1 MLELT
6 PNLNMNSKKALYVQ
20 LYEYIKKEI
29 KDGTISA
36 FTKLPAKRKLA
47 GYLQVSKNTIE
58 AAYEQ
63 LLAEGYIESIS
74 RKGYFVCEFEQMMD
88 VEGSE
93 AEVEEIPF
101 REGNYTFDF
110 TQTGV
115 DTNTF
120 PFTTYRK
127 LINDVWQPHNN
138 DLLFLGHPQ
147 GELSLREE
155 IANYLYES
163 RGVRCSASQIV
174 LGAGTQI
181 LVKLLFQLLKGSN
194 YAVENPGYHRK
205 MVVFEQGEKK
215 VQMLSL
221 DRDGICMADLEN
233 SDANVVFVTP
243 SHQFPYGMIMPI
255 TRRTQLLQWAKKE
268 EDRYI
273 IEDDYDSEFR
283 YSGRPIPALQG
294 LDTDG
299 KVIYMGTLSKALLPS
314 LRMSYIV
321 LPKNLIK
328 KYQKEYLFYTQSV
341 SRMDQEVIRK
351 FLNEGYWEKHI
362 HKMRVVYRK
371 KRDRLVFEIEKYFSN
386 RVEVIGEDSGL
397 HILLKVHNGM
407 REEELIKAA
416 AKYSIKIYPFSTYYK
431 DDTAPENV
439 VLLGFAILSE
449 EEIAKAIQLLHKAW
463 FTRSKK
469 TSSKHEDVFYYLFS
483 SKNKTICSSSQY

>member
-36 FTKLPAKRKLA
+36 FSKLPAKRKLA
-47 GYLQVSKNTIE
+47 DYLQVSKNTIE

-74 RKGYFVCEFEQMMD
+74 RKGYFVCKIEQMMD

-255 TRRTQLLQWAKKE
+255 TRRTQLLQWAKKA

-283 YSGRPIPALQG
+283 YSGKPIPALQG

-328 KYQKEYLFYTQSV
+328 KYQKEYLFYAQSV

-386 RVEVIGEDSGL
+386 HVEVIGEDSGL

-407 REEELIKAA
+407 REEELIKEA
-416 AKYSIKIYPFSTYYK
+416 AKHSIKIYPVSTYYK
-431 DDTAPENV
+431 ADTAPENV

-449 EEIAKAIQLLHKAW
+449 EEIEQAVQLLNIAW
-463 FTRSKK
+463 FRKR
-469 TSSKHEDVFYYLFS
+469 
-483 SKNKTICSSSQY
+483 

>member
-1 MLELT
+1 VLELT
-6 PNLNMNSKKALYVQ
+6 PNLNTKSKKALYVQ

-29 KDGTISA
+29 KDGTIPA
-36 FTKLPAKRKLA
+36 LTKLPAKRKLA
-47 GYLQVSKNTIE
+47 SYLQVSKNTVE

-63 LLAEGYIESIS
+63 LLAEGYIESAL
-74 RKGYFVCEFEQMMD
+74 RKGYFVCEIEQMIY

-93 AEVEEIPF
+93 VKVEEVPF
-101 REGNYTFDF
+101 REENYTFDF

-120 PFTTYRK
+120 PFTMYRK

-138 DLLFLGHPQ
+138 ELLFLGHPQ

-155 IANYLYES
+155 IASYLYES

-243 SHQFPYGMIMPI
+243 SHQFPYGMVMPI

-283 YSGRPIPALQG
+283 YSGKPIPALQG

-321 LPKNLIK
+321 LPKNLIN

-397 HILLKVHNGM
+397 HILLQVHNGM
-407 REEELIKAA
+407 REEELIQEA
-416 AKYSIKIYPFSTYYK
+416 AKYSIKLYPVSTYYK
-431 DDTAPENV
+431 DGTAPENV

-463 FTRSKK
+463 YTRK
-469 TSSKHEDVFYYLFS
+469 
-483 SKNKTICSSSQY
+483 

>member
-63 LLAEGYIESIS
+63 LLAEGYIESVS
-74 RKGYFVCEFEQMMD
+74 RKGYFVCKVEQMMD

-386 RVEVIGEDSGL
+386 HVEVIGEDSGL

-416 AKYSIKIYPFSTYYK
+416 AKYSIKIYPVSTYYK
-431 DDTAPENV
+431 ADTAPENV

-449 EEIAKAIQLLHKAW
+449 EEIEQAVQLLNIAW
-463 FTRSKK
+463 FRKR
-469 TSSKHEDVFYYLFS
+469 
-483 SKNKTICSSSQY
+483 

>member
-6 PNLNMNSKKALYVQ
+6 PNLNTQSKIALYVQ

-29 KDGTISA
+29 KDGTIPA

-47 GYLQVSKNTIE
+47 IYLQVSKNTVE

-74 RKGYFVCEFEQMMD
+74 RKGYFVCEIEQMIY

-93 AEVEEIPF
+93 DRIEEVSFLE
-101 REGNYTFDF
+101 RDYTFDF

-120 PFTTYRK
+120 PFNMYRK

-138 DLLFLGHPQ
+138 ELLFLGHPQ
-147 GELSLREE
+147 GEVSLREE

-163 RGVRCSASQIV
+163 RGVRCSPSQIV

-181 LVKLLFQLLKGSN
+181 LVKLLFQLLQGSC

-205 MVVFEQGEKK
+205 MVAFEQGENR

-221 DRDGICMADLEN
+221 DRDGICIADLEN

-255 TRRTQLLQWAKKE
+255 TRRMQLLQWAKRE
-268 EDRYI
+268 EGRYI

-283 YSGRPIPALQG
+283 YSGKPIPALQG

-314 LRMSYIV
+314 LRMSYMV
-321 LPKNLIK
+321 LPKKLIK
-328 KYQKEYLFYTQSV
+328 TYQKQYLFYTQSV
-341 SRMDQEVIRK
+341 SRIDQEVIRR
-351 FLNEGYWEKHI
+351 FLHEGYWEKHI

-371 KRDRLVFEIEKYFSN
+371 KRDRLVFEIEKYFSSQ
-386 RVEVIGEDSGL
+386 VEVIGEDSGL

-407 REEELIKAA
+407 REEELIQEA
-416 AKYSIKIYPFSTYYK
+416 AKYSIKIYPVSTYYK
-431 DDTAPENV
+431 DGTAPENV

-449 EEIAKAIQLLHKAW
+449 EEIVKAIQLLHKAW
-463 FTRSKK
+463 YTRK
-469 TSSKHEDVFYYLFS
+469 
-483 SKNKTICSSSQY
+483 

>member
-1 MLELT
+1 VLELT
-6 PNLNMNSKKALYVQ
+6 PNLNTKSKIALYVQ

-29 KDGTISA
+29 KDGTIPA
-36 FTKLPAKRKLA
+36 LTKLPAKRKLA
-47 GYLQVSKNTIE
+47 SYLQVSKNTVE

-63 LLAEGYIESIS
+63 LLAEGYIESVS
-74 RKGYFVCEFEQMMD
+74 RKGYFVCEIEQMIY

-93 AEVEEIPF
+93 VKVEEVPF
-101 REGNYTFDF
+101 REENYTFDF

-120 PFTTYRK
+120 PFTMYRK

-138 DLLFLGHPQ
+138 ELLFLGHPQ

-155 IANYLYES
+155 IASYLYES

-283 YSGRPIPALQG
+283 YSGKPIPALQG

-321 LPKNLIK
+321 LPKNLIN

-397 HILLKVHNGM
+397 HILLQVHNGM
-407 REEELIKAA
+407 REEELIKEA
-416 AKYSIKIYPFSTYYK
+416 AKYSIKLYPVSTYYK
-431 DDTAPENV
+431 EGTAPENV
-439 VLLGFAILSE
+439 VLLGFAILLE

-463 FTRSKK
+463 YTTK
-469 TSSKHEDVFYYLFS
+469 
-483 SKNKTICSSSQY
+483 

>member
-6 PNLNMNSKKALYVQ
+6 PNLNTQSKIALYVQ

-29 KDGTISA
+29 KDGTIPA

-47 GYLQVSKNTIE
+47 IYLQVSKNTVE

-74 RKGYFVCEFEQMMD
+74 RKGYFVCEIEQMIH

-93 AEVEEIPF
+93 DRIEEVSFLE
-101 REGNYTFDF
+101 RDYTFDF

-120 PFTTYRK
+120 PFNMYRK

-138 DLLFLGHPQ
+138 ELLFLGHPQ
-147 GELSLREE
+147 GEVSLREE

-163 RGVRCSASQIV
+163 RGVRCSPSQIV

-181 LVKLLFQLLKGSN
+181 LVKLLFQLLQGSC

-205 MVVFEQGEKK
+205 MVAFEQGENR

-221 DRDGICMADLEN
+221 DRDGICIADLEN

-255 TRRTQLLQWAKKE
+255 TRRMQLLQWAKRE
-268 EDRYI
+268 EGRYI

-283 YSGRPIPALQG
+283 YSGKPIPALQG

-314 LRMSYIV
+314 LRMSYMV
-321 LPKNLIK
+321 LPKKLIK
-328 KYQKEYLFYTQSV
+328 TYQKKYLFYTQSV
-341 SRMDQEVIRK
+341 SRIDQEVIRR
-351 FLNEGYWEKHI
+351 FLNEGHFEKHI

-371 KRDRLVFEIEKYFSN
+371 KRDRLVFEIEKYFADQ
-386 RVEVIGEDSGL
+386 VEVIGEDSGL

-407 REEELIKAA
+407 REEELIKEA
-416 AKYSIKIYPFSTYYK
+416 AKHRIKVYPASTYYK
-431 DDTAPENV
+431 VGTAPENI

-449 EEIAKAIQLLHKAW
+449 EEIAKAIQLLSTAW
-463 FTRSKK
+463 FTRK
-469 TSSKHEDVFYYLFS
+469 
-483 SKNKTICSSSQY
+483 

>member
-74 RKGYFVCEFEQMMD
+74 RKGYFVCKFEQMMD

-93 AEVEEIPF
+93 TEVEEIPF

-351 FLNEGYWEKHI
+351 FLHEGYWGKHI

-386 RVEVIGEDSGL
+386 HVEVIGEDSGL

-416 AKYSIKIYPFSTYYK
+416 AKYSIKIYPVSTYYK
-431 DDTAPENV
+431 ADTAPENV

-449 EEIAKAIQLLHKAW
+449 EEIEQAVQLLNIAW
-463 FTRSKK
+463 FRKK
-469 TSSKHEDVFYYLFS
+469 
-483 SKNKTICSSSQY
+483 

>member
-6 PNLNMNSKKALYVQ
+6 PNLNTQSKIALYVQ

-29 KDGTISA
+29 KDGTIPA

-47 GYLQVSKNTIE
+47 SYLQVSKNTVE

-63 LLAEGYIESIS
+63 LLAEGYIESAS
-74 RKGYFVCEFEQMMD
+74 RKGYFVCKVEQMID

-93 AEVEEIPF
+93 AKVEEVSF
-101 REGNYTFDF
+101 REENYTFDF

-138 DLLFLGHPQ
+138 KLLFLGHPQ

-205 MVVFEQGEKK
+205 MVVFEQGEEK

-233 SDANVVFVTP
+233 SNANVVFVTP

-255 TRRTQLLQWAKKE
+255 TRRTQLLQWAKKAK
-268 EDRYI
+268 DRYI

-283 YSGRPIPALQG
+283 YSGKPIPALQG
-294 LDTDG
+294 LDTEG
-299 KVIYMGTLSKALLPS
+299 RVIYMGTLSKALLPS
-314 LRMSYIV
+314 LRMSYMV
-321 LPKNLIK
+321 LPKKLIK
-328 KYQKEYLFYTQSV
+328 KYQQQYLFYTQSV
-341 SRMDQEVIRK
+341 SRIDQEVIRR

-407 REEELIKAA
+407 REEELIQEA
-416 AKYSIKIYPFSTYYK
+416 AKHSIKIYPVSTYYK

-449 EEIAKAIQLLHKAW
+449 EEIAKAIQLLHTAW
-463 FTRSKK
+463 FTRK
-469 TSSKHEDVFYYLFS
+469 
-483 SKNKTICSSSQY
+483 

>member
-6 PNLNMNSKKALYVQ
+6 PNLNTKSKIALYVQ

-29 KDGTISA
+29 KDGTIPA

-47 GYLQVSKNTIE
+47 SYLQVSKNTVE

-63 LLAEGYIESIS
+63 LLAEGYIESAS
-74 RKGYFVCEFEQMMD
+74 RKGYFVCKIEQMIY
-88 VEGSE
+88 VERSE
-93 AEVEEIPF
+93 AKVEEVSF
-101 REGNYTFDF
+101 REENYTFDF

-115 DTNTF
+115 DTDTF

-138 DLLFLGHPQ
+138 ELLFLGHPQ

-221 DRDGICMADLEN
+221 DRDGICMAELEN

-283 YSGRPIPALQG
+283 YSGKPIPALQG

-397 HILLKVHNGM
+397 HILLQVHNGM
-407 REEELIKAA
+407 REEELIKEA
-416 AKYSIKIYPFSTYYK
+416 AKYSIKIYPVSTYYK
-431 DDTAPENV
+431 DGTAPENV

-449 EEIAKAIQLLHKAW
+449 DEIAKAIQLLHKAW
-463 FTRSKK
+463 YTRK
-469 TSSKHEDVFYYLFS
+469 
-483 SKNKTICSSSQY
+483 

>member
-6 PNLNMNSKKALYVQ
+6 PNLNTKSKIALYVQ

-29 KDGTISA
+29 KDGTIPA

-74 RKGYFVCEFEQMMD
+74 RKGYFVCKFEQMMD

-93 AEVEEIPF
+93 VEVEEIPF

-138 DLLFLGHPQ
+138 ELLFLGHPQ

-155 IANYLYES
+155 IVSYLYES

-233 SDANVVFVTP
+233 STANVVFVTP

-255 TRRTQLLQWAKKE
+255 TRRTQLLQWAKKA

-283 YSGRPIPALQG
+283 YSGKPIPALQG

-351 FLNEGYWEKHI
+351 FLHEGYWEKHI

-386 RVEVIGEDSGL
+386 HVEVIGEDSGL

-407 REEELIKAA
+407 REEELIKEA
-416 AKYSIKIYPFSTYYK
+416 AKYSIKIYPVSTYYK

-449 EEIAKAIQLLHKAW
+449 EEIAKAIQLLNTAW
-463 FTRSKK
+463 FRK
-469 TSSKHEDVFYYLFS
+469 E
-483 SKNKTICSSSQY
+483 

>member
-6 PNLNMNSKKALYVQ
+6 PNLNAKSKIALYVQ

-29 KDGTISA
+29 KDGTIPA

-47 GYLQVSKNTIE
+47 SYLQVSKNTVE

-74 RKGYFVCEFEQMMD
+74 RKGYFVCKFEQMMD

-93 AEVEEIPF
+93 TEVEEIPF

-255 TRRTQLLQWAKKE
+255 TRRTQLLQWAKKA

-386 RVEVIGEDSGL
+386 HVEVIGEDSGL

-416 AKYSIKIYPFSTYYK
+416 AKYSIKIYPVSTYYK
-431 DDTAPENV
+431 ADTAPENV

-449 EEIAKAIQLLHKAW
+449 EEIEQAVQLLNIAW
-463 FTRSKK
+463 FRKK
-469 TSSKHEDVFYYLFS
+469 
-483 SKNKTICSSSQY
+483 

>member
-29 KDGTISA
+29 KDGAIPS

-47 GYLQVSKNTIE
+47 TYLQVSKNTVE

-74 RKGYFVCEFEQMMD
+74 RKGYFVCKIEQLIH

-93 AEVEEIPF
+93 ERIEEVPF
-101 REGNYTFDF
+101 QERDYEFDF

-115 DTNTF
+115 DANTF
-120 PFTTYRK
+120 PFNMYRK
-127 LINDVWQPHNN
+127 LINDVWQPHNKE
-138 DLLFLGHPQ
+138 LLFLGHPQ
-147 GELSLREE
+147 GEWSLREE

-181 LVKLLFQLLKGSN
+181 LVKLLFQLLQGSC

-205 MVVFEQGEKK
+205 MVVFEQGEKS

-221 DRDGICMADLEN
+221 DKDGICIADLEN

-255 TRRTQLLQWAKKE
+255 TRRMQLLQWAKKE
-268 EDRYI
+268 EGRYI

-283 YSGRPIPALQG
+283 YSGKPIPALQG

-299 KVIYMGTLSKALLPS
+299 KVIYMGTLSKALLPT

-321 LPKNLIK
+321 LPKKLIG
-328 KYQKEYLFYTQSV
+328 KYQQQYLFYTQSV
-341 SRMDQEVIRK
+341 SRMDQEVIRR
-351 FLNEGYWEKHI
+351 FLNEGYFEKHI

-371 KRDRLVFEIEKYFSN
+371 KRDRLVFEIEKCFSN

-397 HILLKVHNGM
+397 HILLQVHNGM
-407 REEELIKAA
+407 REEELIKEA
-416 AKYSIKIYPFSTYYK
+416 AKHRIKVYPVSTYYK
-431 DDTAPENV
+431 DGTAPENV
-439 VLLGFAILSE
+439 VLLGFATLSE
-449 EEIAKAIQLLHKAW
+449 EELAKAIQLLNKAW
-463 FTRSKK
+463 FIR
-469 TSSKHEDVFYYLFS
+469 
-483 SKNKTICSSSQY
+483 Q

>member
-6 PNLNMNSKKALYVQ
+6 PNLNTQSKIALYVQ

-29 KDGTISA
+29 KDGTIPA

-47 GYLQVSKNTIE
+47 IYLQVSKNTVE

-74 RKGYFVCEFEQMMD
+74 RKGYFVCKIEQMIH

-93 AEVEEIPF
+93 DRIAEISF
-101 REGNYTFDF
+101 RERDYTFDF

-120 PFTTYRK
+120 PFNMYRK

-138 DLLFLGHPQ
+138 ELLFLGHPQ
-147 GELSLREE
+147 GEVSLREE
-155 IANYLYES
+155 IAKYLYES
-163 RGVRCSASQIV
+163 RGVRCSPSQIV

-181 LVKLLFQLLKGSN
+181 LVKLLFQLLQGSC

-205 MVVFEQGEKK
+205 MVAFEQGENR

-221 DRDGICMADLEN
+221 DRDGICIADLEN

-255 TRRTQLLQWAKKE
+255 TRRMQLLQWAKKE
-268 EDRYI
+268 EGRYI

-283 YSGRPIPALQG
+283 YSGKPIPALQG

-321 LPKNLIK
+321 LPKNLIN
-328 KYQKEYLFYTQSV
+328 KYQKQYLFYTQSV
-341 SRMDQEVIRK
+341 SRIDQEVIRK
-351 FLNEGYWEKHI
+351 FLNEGHFEKHI

-371 KRDRLVFEIEKYFSN
+371 KRDRLVFEIEKYFADQ
-386 RVEVIGEDSGL
+386 VEVIGEDSGL

-407 REEELIKAA
+407 REEDLITEA
-416 AKYSIKIYPFSTYYK
+416 AKHRIKVYPVSTYYK
-431 DDTAPENV
+431 DGTAPGNI

-449 EEIAKAIQLLHKAW
+449 EEIVKAIQLLSTAW
-463 FTRSKK
+463 CTKK
-469 TSSKHEDVFYYLFS
+469 
-483 SKNKTICSSSQY
+483 

>member
-6 PNLNMNSKKALYVQ
+6 PNLNTKSKIALYVQ

-29 KDGTISA
+29 KDGTIPA

-47 GYLQVSKNTIE
+47 SYLQVSKNTVE

-63 LLAEGYIESIS
+63 LLAEGYIESAS
-74 RKGYFVCEFEQMMD
+74 RKGYFVCKIEQMIY

-93 AEVEEIPF
+93 AKVEEVSF
-101 REGNYTFDF
+101 REENYTFDF

-115 DTNTF
+115 DTHTF
-120 PFTTYRK
+120 PFTMYRK

-138 DLLFLGHPQ
+138 ELLFLGHPQ
-147 GELSLREE
+147 GEWSLREE

-181 LVKLLFQLLKGSN
+181 LVKLLFQLLRGSN

-221 DRDGICMADLEN
+221 DRDGICMTDLEN

-283 YSGRPIPALQG
+283 YSGKPIPALQG

-321 LPKNLIK
+321 LPKNVIE

-341 SRMDQEVIRK
+341 SRMDQEVIRR

-397 HILLKVHNGM
+397 HILLQVHNGM
-407 REEELIKAA
+407 REEELIKEAE
-416 AKYSIKIYPFSTYYK
+416 KYSIKIYPVSTYYK
-431 DDTAPENV
+431 DGTAPENV

-449 EEIAKAIQLLHKAW
+449 DEIAKAIQLLHKAW
-463 FTRSKK
+463 YTRK
-469 TSSKHEDVFYYLFS
+469 
-483 SKNKTICSSSQY
+483 

>member
-6 PNLNMNSKKALYVQ
+6 PNLNVNSKRALYVQ

-29 KDGTISA
+29 KDGTIPA
-36 FTKLPAKRKLA
+36 LTKLPAKRKLA
-47 GYLQVSKNTIE
+47 SYLQVSKNTVE

-63 LLAEGYIESIS
+63 LLAEGYIESAS
-74 RKGYFVCEFEQMMD
+74 RKGYFVCKVEQMIY

-93 AEVEEIPF
+93 AKVEEVPF
-101 REGNYTFDF
+101 REENYTFDF

-138 DLLFLGHPQ
+138 ELLFLGHPQ

-255 TRRTQLLQWAKKE
+255 TRRAQLLQWAKKE

-283 YSGRPIPALQG
+283 YSGKPIPALQG

-321 LPKNLIK
+321 LPKNVIE

-371 KRDRLVFEIEKYFSN
+371 KRDRLVFEIEKYFFN

-397 HILLKVHNGM
+397 HILLKMHNGM
-407 REEELIKAA
+407 REEELIQEA
-416 AKYSIKIYPFSTYYK
+416 AKYSIKIYPVSTYYK
-431 DDTAPENV
+431 DGTAPENV

-449 EEIAKAIQLLHKAW
+449 DEIAKAVQLLHKAW
-463 FTRSKK
+463 YTRK
-469 TSSKHEDVFYYLFS
+469 
-483 SKNKTICSSSQY
+483 

>member
-6 PNLNMNSKKALYVQ
+6 PNLNTKSKIALYVQ

-29 KDGTISA
+29 KDGTIPA

-47 GYLQVSKNTIE
+47 SYLQVSKNTVE
-58 AAYEQ
+58 VAYEQ
-63 LLAEGYIESIS
+63 LLAEGYIESAS
-74 RKGYFVCEFEQMMD
+74 RKGYFVCKIEQMIY

-93 AEVEEIPF
+93 AKVEEVSF
-101 REGNYTFDF
+101 REENYTFDF

-115 DTNTF
+115 DTDTF

-138 DLLFLGHPQ
+138 ELLFLGHPQ

-221 DRDGICMADLEN
+221 DRDGICMAELEN

-283 YSGRPIPALQG
+283 YSGKPIPALQG

-397 HILLKVHNGM
+397 HILLQVHNGM
-407 REEELIKAA
+407 REEELIKEA
-416 AKYSIKIYPFSTYYK
+416 AKYSIKIYPVSTYYK
-431 DDTAPENV
+431 DGTAPENV

-449 EEIAKAIQLLHKAW
+449 DEIAKAIQLLHKAW
-463 FTRSKK
+463 YTRK
-469 TSSKHEDVFYYLFS
+469 
-483 SKNKTICSSSQY
+483 

>member
-1 MLELT
+1 
-6 PNLNMNSKKALYVQ
+6 
-20 LYEYIKKEI
+20 
-29 KDGTISA
+29 
-36 FTKLPAKRKLA
+36 
-47 GYLQVSKNTIE
+47 
-58 AAYEQ
+58 
-63 LLAEGYIESIS
+63 
-74 RKGYFVCEFEQMMD
+74 
-88 VEGSE
+88 
-93 AEVEEIPF
+93 
-101 REGNYTFDF
+101 
-110 TQTGV
+110 
-115 DTNTF
+115 
-120 PFTTYRK
+120 
-127 LINDVWQPHNN
+127 
-138 DLLFLGHPQ
+138 
-147 GELSLREE
+147 
-155 IANYLYES
+155 
-163 RGVRCSASQIV
+163 
-174 LGAGTQI
+174 
-181 LVKLLFQLLKGSN
+181 
-194 YAVENPGYHRK
+194 

-386 RVEVIGEDSGL
+386 HVEVIGEDSGL

-416 AKYSIKIYPFSTYYK
+416 AKYSIKIYPVSTYYK
-431 DDTAPENV
+431 ADTAPENV

-449 EEIAKAIQLLHKAW
+449 EEIEQAVQLLNIAW
-463 FTRSKK
+463 FR
-469 TSSKHEDVFYYLFS
+469 
-483 SKNKTICSSSQY
+483 KNKNILIHERMFLLFIFI